1 MDSSHKH
8 YMHIHQNKMKLL
20 NGKTGTFVSSN
31 KNPSNWEIYI
41 PKPYWWN
48 GVLTAGLLINRIPL
62 KRSFA
67 GFLSKCA
74 LLFPILLKDSRWTCF
89 IHIPKQQ
96 WDKLDPKSIRCILL
110 GNLSLQKKRYKCYL
124 PGTKGKVFVT
134 MNITFHK
141 DVPCYSL

>member
-41 PKPYWWN
+41 PKPYWCVDSRIIDKSYPAEK
-48 GVLTAGLLINRIPL
+48 VLCRFFVQVCSFVPNSPQRL
-62 KRSFA
+62 KVNLFHTHTKATMGQVRPKVNKMYII
-67 GFLSKCA
+67 GLSK
-74 LLFPILLKDSRWTCF
+74 FT
-89 IHIPKQQ
+89 
-96 WDKLDPKSIRCILL
+96 
-110 GNLSLQKKRYKCYL
+110 KKRYKCYL

-134 MNITFHK
+134 MNKTFHK